1 MIPDRMAR
9 PVKLLTTTLALIA
22 VALGAAACGTERISV
37 PKSNVAAYNG
47 AVLFSQRCAG
57 CHTISFAGTH
67 GSAENVRDR
76 AEINGPNFDQRC
88 ERPIT
93 RVLYA
98 IENGGFS
105 GAYMPAN
112 IVVGKQAREVAQ
124 FVSQY
129 AGRQAPL
136 EPGATP
142 CEKQAIGSLPPSGA
156 GANLSLAAAG
166 VTTTAPTSTTGT
178 STATS
183 TTVAPS
189 NTTTTS
195 SATTPAATTPATGN
209 TIDIAAS
216 PSGALMFSTKTLTV
230 AKAGKVTIAFTN
242 KAPEGH
248 NFTLATSAGKV
259 LVATP
264 TFMGGTKTVS
274 VTLAAGTYTYY
285 CSVPG
290 HRQAGMQG
298 TLTVK

>member
-9 PVKLLTTTLALIA
+9 PVKVLTTTLALIA

-37 PKSNVAAYNG
+37 PKSNVAAYDG

-57 CHTISFAGTH
+57 CHTLSFAGTH

-112 IVVGKQAREVAQ
+112 IVVGKQAREVAR

-129 AGRQAPL
+129 AGRQAPS
-136 EPGATP
+136 EPLATP
-142 CEKQAIGSLPPSGA
+142 CQKVPIGTLPPSGA

-166 VTTTAPTSTTGT
+166 VTTTTATAPSKTAAALPKTATAPTK
-178 STATS
+178 TAA
-183 TTVAPS
+183 AP
-189 NTTTTS
+189 TKT
-195 SATTPAATTPATGN
+195 AAN
-209 TIDIAAS
+209 TIDIAAN
-216 PSGALMFSTKTLTV
+216 PSGALMFTTKTLTV
-230 AKAGKVTIAFTN
+230 AKAGKVTIVFTN

-248 NFTLATSAGKV
+248 NFTLANSAGKV
-259 LVATP
+259 LAATP
-264 TFMGGTKTVS
+264 TFMGGAKTIV

-298 TLTVK
+298 TLSVK